1 MALPV
6 ITQIKYWGFATAVFL
21 ILLWLMGE
29 ILLPFVLGA
38 AIAYCLDPLADRL
51 ENTGLSRAKAT
62 AAITVVVILLFVA
75 MTLLIAPTL
84 VNQAVNLFEIM
95 PSLTQSLSVWVTER
109 FPNLLDEGSTLQSS
123 INSLGNILQ
132 ERGGELLNTVV
143 NSAASI
149 IDIIMLFIIAPVV
162 AVYMLLDWNRLIA
175 TLDGL
180 MPRDHAPAI
189 RDIMRDID
197 DTLSGFIRG
206 MGSVCLILGTYYAI
220 SLMLIGLQFGL
231 IVGFV
236 AGIMTFIPYLG
247 PIIGGVLAVG
257 LGLFQFWGD
266 WVSIALVAG
275 VFVIG
280 QVVEGNFLTPKLVGG
295 SVGLHPVWLIF
306 SLSVFGS
313 LFGFVGLL
321 VAIPVAA
328 TIGVIVRFALEQ
340 YRESQLYQGTK

>member
-1 MALPV
+1 MGLPV
-6 ITQIKYWGFATAVFL
+6 ITQIKYWGFATAFFL
-21 ILLWLMGE
+21 VLLWLMGK

-38 AIAYCLDPLADRL
+38 AIAYCLDPIADRL

-62 AAITVVVILLFVA
+62 AVITVVVILLFVA

-84 VNQAVNLFEIM
+84 VNQAVKLFEIM
-95 PSLTQSLSVWVTER
+95 PSLTQSLSVWATER
-109 FPNLLDEGSTLQSS
+109 FPSLLDEGSTLKSS
-123 INSLGNILQ
+123 INSLGDILQ

-162 AVYMLLDWNRLIA
+162 AVYMLLDWDRLI
-175 TLDGL
+175 TTVDGL
-180 MPRDHAPAI
+180 LPRDHAPAI
-189 RDIMRDID
+189 RNIMRDID
-197 DTLSGFIRG
+197 ETLSGFIRG

-247 PIIGGVLAVG
+247 PIIGGALAVG
-257 LGLFQFWGD
+257 LALFQFWGD
-266 WVSIALVAG
+266 WVSIALVAA

-280 QVVEGNFLTPKLVGG
+280 QVVEGNFLTPKLVGS

-328 TIGVIVRFALEQ
+328 TIGVITRFALEQ
-340 YRESQLYQGTK
+340 YRESQLYLGTK